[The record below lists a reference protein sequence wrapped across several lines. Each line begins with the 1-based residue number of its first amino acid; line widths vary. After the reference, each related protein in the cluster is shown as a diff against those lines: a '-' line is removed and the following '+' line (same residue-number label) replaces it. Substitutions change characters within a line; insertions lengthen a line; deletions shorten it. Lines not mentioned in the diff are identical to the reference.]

1 MTEDVAAVVK
11 DMREGEVRTR
21 DEMRE
26 IRQEVDNVRD
36 MLPKVKIQVI
46 LLYVKLIIRFSAH

>member
-1 MTEDVAAVVK
+1 MTEGVAAVVK

-46 LLYVKLIIRFSAH
+46 LPYVKLIIRYSAH